1 MNATALRQTAEE
13 RREAV
18 LDVAMDQFSRTG
30 FEGTSTETI
39 ARQVGISQ
47 PYLFRLFGTKK
58 ELFLA
63 AVERCFE
70 DTLDLFRMAAR
81 GAGTPDEALARIGN
95 AYSEVIADRRRL
107 RLQMQ
112 AYAACDDPD
121 VRALVRRGFGS
132 IVSEVLDTTQIPNAR
147 LADFLGRGMLMNVLA
162 SMDVLNEEEGWAAAV
177 REGCQDKT

>member
-30 FEGTSTETI
+30 FEGTSTEVI

-70 DTLDLFRMAAR
+70 DTLDRFREAAT
-81 GAGTPDEALARIGN
+81 GATTPEDALSRIGE
-95 AYSEVIADRRRL
+95 AYGELIADRRRL

-121 VRALVRRGFGS
+121 VRALVRRGFGA
-132 IVSEVLDTTQIPNAR
+132 IVTQVLETTQVPNTT
-147 LADFLGRGMLMNVLA
+147 LVDFLGRGMLMNVLA
-162 SMDVLNEEEGWAAAV
+162 SMDALNEQDGWAAAV

>member
-1 MNATALRQTAEE
+1 MNATALRQTADE

-18 LDVAMDQFSRTG
+18 LDVAMEQFSRTG

-39 ARQVGISQ
+39 AREVGISQ

-70 DTLDLFRMAAR
+70 ETLDRFREAAR
-81 GAGTPDEALARIGN
+81 GAATPEEALARIGD
-95 AYSEVIADRRRL
+95 AYGEVITDRRRL

-121 VRALVRRGFGS
+121 VRALVRRGFGA
-132 IVSEVLDTTQIPNAR
+132 IVTQVLDTTHIPNST

-162 SMDVLNEEEGWAAAV
+162 AMDLLQDQSGWAAAV
-177 REGCQDKT
+177 REGCQDGG